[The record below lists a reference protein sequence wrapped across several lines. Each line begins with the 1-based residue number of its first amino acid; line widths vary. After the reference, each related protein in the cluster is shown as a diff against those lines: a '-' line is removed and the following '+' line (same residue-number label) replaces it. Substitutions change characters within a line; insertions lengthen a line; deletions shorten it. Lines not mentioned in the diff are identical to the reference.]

1 VNVEDYFVILSWGMV
16 TTNPFHFFKME
27 DFFVEKEFSSE
38 LWCRI
43 TDVILFGESLQQIL
57 SVFAKPESF
66 SFKKE
71 FSSEC

>member
-1 VNVEDYFVILSWGMV
+1 VNFEDYFVILSWGVV

-57 SVFAKPESF
+57 SVFAKP
-66 SFKKE
+66 
-71 FSSEC
+71 